1 MPINYSAI
9 NDTNSRYNHK
19 NESDINVSN
28 SSILIVDDMPANID
42 ILWKMLETEGY
53 NISGVPNGKLAL
65 ELADKAQP
73 WLILLDVMIP
83 EMDGYEVCRRLKAN
97 PRTQH
102 IPIVF
107 ITAKS
112 EPEDVVQAF
121 SVGGD
126 DYITKPFYQEEVKSR
141 IVIRLRLRKLLDE
154 NRLLIKELSEK
165 NNQLFSKEPLDQNKK
180 EPSAQLA
187 ENLELNDDD

>member
-9 NDTNSRYNHK
+9 NDINSRHNHRK
-19 NESDINVSN
+19 ESDINVSN
-28 SSILIVDDMPANID
+28 ASILIVDDTPANID

-73 WLILLDVMIP
+73 CLILLDVMMP

-102 IPIVF
+102 IPIIF

-154 NRLLIKELSEK
+154 NRLLIEELSEK
-165 NNQLFSKEPLDQNKK
+165 NNQLFAK
-180 EPSAQLA
+180 EPSAQQMK
-187 ENLELNDDD
+187 EPELDGND